1 MNAKEHLDQ
10 AEHWLNVAENSYAD
24 STRDLGVAVHS
35 ALGVAAEHRKQ
46 ADLRTRCGDTSLLVT
61 VEVVGP

>member
-10 AEHWLNVAENSYAD
+10 AEHWLKVAENSYAN
-24 STRDLGVAVHS
+24 STQALGVAVHS
-35 ALGVAAEHRKQ
+35 ALGIAAEHRKQ
-46 ADLRTRCGDTSLLVT
+46 ADLLTRCGDTSLPW